1 MLKMKQ
7 TLKYLTSL
15 APYQAVP
22 DESKKEVNKIKQI
35 EENGEDKINQKEE
48 IKELVKDIIKRVNN
62 LKTKYVILLM
72 SGNRANAS
80 ARNKR
85 AGGADINSNGGPS
98 PMPGQRGPGY
108 PGQGQQMAQPK
119 LSISDA
125 IGLITLRLGRVEQL
139 VQTIQ
144 TNPNDPTSIPED
156 NGNNVLVDKQV
167 FDNIVKRLDT
177 LEKQKVSLAP
187 GLTPPQALAQAHSQA
202 QAQVQSQTALSQ
214 LVSIQKYDIF
224 VKDVAKEFKEMKD
237 LIAAKQSSNEIAELK
252 EMLLKLQTFTMETN
266 SKLVNMIFSDS
277 AQFEILE
284 TEEPEEKDNEGEE
297 LIDDFNMKFFGS
309 GSARGSASGSA
320 SGSGPNIIELSQSG
334 FNLKEL
340 IQQELQSESVVE
352 ELSA

>member
-1 MLKMKQ
+1 
-7 TLKYLTSL
+7 
-15 APYQAVP
+15 
-22 DESKKEVNKIKQI
+22 
-35 EENGEDKINQKEE
+35 
-48 IKELVKDIIKRVNN
+48 
-62 LKTKYVILLM
+62 M

-98 PMPGQRGPGY
+98 PMQGQRGPGY
-108 PGQGQQMAQPK
+108 PGQGQMQGQQMAQPK

-144 TNPNDPTSIPED
+144 TNPNDHTSIPED

-187 GLTPPQALAQAHSQA
+187 GLTPPQALAQTHAQA
-202 QAQVQSQTALSQ
+202 QAQTLNAATLSQ
-214 LVSIQKYDIF
+214 LVSIQKYDTF
-224 VKDVAKEFKEMKD
+224 VKDVAKEFKEMKE
-237 LIAAKQSSNEIAELK
+237 LIAAKPSATFALTNEIAELK

-284 TEEPEEKDNEGEE
+284 SEEKEDEREGEV
-297 LIDDFNMKFFGS
+297 IDDFNMKFFGS
-309 GSARGSASGSA
+309 VNVSDSDS
-320 SGSGPNIIELSQSG
+320 NIIELSQGG

>member
-1 MLKMKQ
+1 
-7 TLKYLTSL
+7 
-15 APYQAVP
+15 
-22 DESKKEVNKIKQI
+22 
-35 EENGEDKINQKEE
+35 
-48 IKELVKDIIKRVNN
+48 
-62 LKTKYVILLM
+62 M

-98 PMPGQRGPGY
+98 PMPGQRGPGPGYPGQGYPGQGY

-167 FDNIVKRLDT
+167 FDNIVKRLDI

-187 GLTPPQALAQAHSQA
+187 GLTPQQALAQAHAQA
-202 QAQVQSQTALSQ
+202 QAQTLNATTISQ
-214 LVSIQKYDIF
+214 LVSIQKYEIF
-224 VKDVAKEFKEMKD
+224 VKDVAKEFKEMRD
-237 LIAAKQSSNEIAELK
+237 LIAAKQSSSEIAELK

-266 SKLVNMIFSDS
+266 SKLVSMIFSDS

-284 TEEPEEKDNEGEE
+284 SEEKDGDHEGEE

-309 GSARGSASGSA
+309 ASSGLTSSGLTSGSA
-320 SGSGPNIIELSQSG
+320 SSESEPTIIELSQSG
-334 FNLKEL
+334 FNLKDL

>member
-1 MLKMKQ
+1 
-7 TLKYLTSL
+7 
-15 APYQAVP
+15 
-22 DESKKEVNKIKQI
+22 
-35 EENGEDKINQKEE
+35 
-48 IKELVKDIIKRVNN
+48 
-62 LKTKYVILLM
+62 M

-98 PMPGQRGPGY
+98 PMPGQRGPGQGY

-144 TNPNDPTSIPED
+144 TSPNDPTSIPED

-167 FDNIVKRLDT
+167 FDNIVKRLET

-187 GLTPPQALAQAHSQA
+187 GLTPPQALAQAHAQA
-202 QAQVQSQTALSQ
+202 QAQVQSQATLSQ

-224 VKDVAKEFKEMKD
+224 VKDVAKEFKEMKE
-237 LIAAKQSSNEIAELK
+237 LIAAKPTATSALTNEIAELK

-284 TEEPEEKDNEGEE
+284 QEDTEEIDELRGEE
-297 LIDDFNMKFFGS
+297 IIDDFNMKFFGS
-309 GSARGSASGSA
+309 ASGSD
-320 SGSGPNIIELSQSG
+320 STIIELSQSG
-334 FNLKEL
+334 FNLKEM
-340 IQQELQSESVVE
+340 IQQELQNENVVE

>member
-1 MLKMKQ
+1 
-7 TLKYLTSL
+7 
-15 APYQAVP
+15 
-22 DESKKEVNKIKQI
+22 
-35 EENGEDKINQKEE
+35 
-48 IKELVKDIIKRVNN
+48 
-62 LKTKYVILLM
+62 M

-98 PMPGQRGPGY
+98 PMQGQRGPGY
-108 PGQGQQMAQPK
+108 PGQGQMQGQQMAQPK

-266 SKLVNMIFSDS
+266 SKETNSKLVNMIFSDS

-284 TEEPEEKDNEGEE
+284 QEEEKEDELRGEV
-297 LIDDFNMKFFGS
+297 IDDFNMKFFGS
-309 GSARGSASGSA
+309 ASGYDST
-320 SGSGPNIIELSQSG
+320 IIELSQGG
-334 FNLKEL
+334 FNLKEM

-352 ELSA
+352 ELS

>member
-1 MLKMKQ
+1 
-7 TLKYLTSL
+7 
-15 APYQAVP
+15 
-22 DESKKEVNKIKQI
+22 
-35 EENGEDKINQKEE
+35 
-48 IKELVKDIIKRVNN
+48 
-62 LKTKYVILLM
+62 M

-108 PGQGQQMAQPK
+108 PGQGQMQGQQMAQPK

-167 FDNIVKRLDT
+167 FDSIVKRLET
-177 LEKQKVSLAP
+177 LEKQKNVPTSTPTSAP
-187 GLTPPQALAQAHSQA
+187 ALANTSTIPVA
-202 QAQVQSQTALSQ
+202 ALQQ
-214 LVSIQKYDIF
+214 LVSIQKYEIF
-224 VKDVAKEFKEMKD
+224 VKDVAKEFKEMRE
-237 LIAAKQSSNEIAELK
+237 LIAAKPTATSALTNEIAELK

-284 TEEPEEKDNEGEE
+284 QEDTEEIDELRGGEV
-297 LIDDFNMKFFGS
+297 IDDFNMKFFGS
-309 GSARGSASGSA
+309 GLAGGSDST
-320 SGSGPNIIELSQSG
+320 IIELSQSG
-334 FNLKEL
+334 FNLKEM
-340 IQQELQSESVVE
+340 IQQELQNENVVE

>member
-1 MLKMKQ
+1 
-7 TLKYLTSL
+7 
-15 APYQAVP
+15 
-22 DESKKEVNKIKQI
+22 
-35 EENGEDKINQKEE
+35 
-48 IKELVKDIIKRVNN
+48 
-62 LKTKYVILLM
+62 M

-98 PMPGQRGPGY
+98 PMQGQRGPGQGYPGQGY

-177 LEKQKVSLAP
+177 LEKQKNVPASVLAP
-187 GLTPPQALAQAHSQA
+187 ALANTSTIPVA
-202 QAQVQSQTALSQ
+202 ALQQ

-224 VKDVAKEFKEMKD
+224 VKDVAKEFKEMKE
-237 LIAAKQSSNEIAELK
+237 LIAVKQSSNEIAELK

-284 TEEPEEKDNEGEE
+284 QEEKDNEGEE

-309 GSARGSASGSA
+309 GSASGSA

-340 IQQELQSESVVE
+340 IQQELQNEDVVE

>member
-1 MLKMKQ
+1 
-7 TLKYLTSL
+7 
-15 APYQAVP
+15 
-22 DESKKEVNKIKQI
+22 
-35 EENGEDKINQKEE
+35 
-48 IKELVKDIIKRVNN
+48 
-62 LKTKYVILLM
+62 M

-108 PGQGQQMAQPK
+108 PGQGQQGYPGQGQMQGQQMAQPK

-125 IGLITLRLGRVEQL
+125 IGLITLRLGRVEQI

-177 LEKQKVSLAP
+177 LEKQKNVPASVLAP
-187 GLTPPQALAQAHSQA
+187 ALANTSTIPVA
-202 QAQVQSQTALSQ
+202 ALQQ

-224 VKDVAKEFKEMKD
+224 VKDVAKEFKDMKD
-237 LIAAKQSSNEIAELK
+237 LIAAKQSSSEIAELK

-284 TEEPEEKDNEGEE
+284 QEEKDNEGEE

-309 GSARGSASGSA
+309 GSASGSA

>member
-1 MLKMKQ
+1 
-7 TLKYLTSL
+7 
-15 APYQAVP
+15 
-22 DESKKEVNKIKQI
+22 
-35 EENGEDKINQKEE
+35 
-48 IKELVKDIIKRVNN
+48 
-62 LKTKYVILLM
+62 M

-98 PMPGQRGPGY
+98 PMQGQRGPGY
-108 PGQGQQMAQPK
+108 PGQGQMQGQQMAQPK

-167 FDNIVKRLDT
+167 FDTIVKRLET
-177 LEKQKVSLAP
+177 LEKQKHVPASVLAP
-187 GLTPPQALAQAHSQA
+187 ALANTSTIPVA
-202 QAQVQSQTALSQ
+202 ALQQ

-224 VKDVAKEFKEMKD
+224 VKDVAKEFKDMKD
-237 LIAAKQSSNEIAELK
+237 LIAAKQSSSEIAELK

-284 TEEPEEKDNEGEE
+284 QEEKDNEGEE

-309 GSARGSASGSA
+309 GSASGSA

-352 ELSA
+352 ELS

>member
-1 MLKMKQ
+1 
-7 TLKYLTSL
+7 
-15 APYQAVP
+15 
-22 DESKKEVNKIKQI
+22 
-35 EENGEDKINQKEE
+35 
-48 IKELVKDIIKRVNN
+48 
-62 LKTKYVILLM
+62 M

-98 PMPGQRGPGY
+98 PMQGQRGY
-108 PGQGQQMAQPK
+108 PGQGQMQGQMQGQQMAQPK

-125 IGLITLRLGRVEQL
+125 IGLITLRLGRVEQI

-144 TNPNDPTSIPED
+144 TSPNDPTSIPED

-187 GLTPPQALAQAHSQA
+187 GLTPPQALAQAHAQA
-202 QAQVQSQTALSQ
+202 QAQVQSQATLSQ
-214 LVSIQKYDIF
+214 LVSIQKYEIF
-224 VKDVAKEFKEMKD
+224 VKDVAKEFKEMKE
-237 LIAAKQSSNEIAELK
+237 LIAAKPNATSALTNEIAELK

-284 TEEPEEKDNEGEE
+284 QEDTEEIDELKGEE
-297 LIDDFNMKFFGS
+297 IIDDFNMKFFGS
-309 GSARGSASGSA
+309 DS
-320 SGSGPNIIELSQSG
+320 NIIELSQSG
-334 FNLKEL
+334 FNLKEM
-340 IQQELQSESVVE
+340 IQQELQNENVVE

>member
-1 MLKMKQ
+1 
-7 TLKYLTSL
+7 
-15 APYQAVP
+15 
-22 DESKKEVNKIKQI
+22 
-35 EENGEDKINQKEE
+35 
-48 IKELVKDIIKRVNN
+48 
-62 LKTKYVILLM
+62 M

-98 PMPGQRGPGY
+98 PMQGQRGPGQQGY
-108 PGQGQQMAQPK
+108 PGQGQMQGQQMAQPK

-167 FDNIVKRLDT
+167 FDNIVKRLET

-187 GLTPPQALAQAHSQA
+187 GLTPPQALAQAHAQA
-202 QAQVQSQTALSQ
+202 QAQTLNAATLSQ

-237 LIAAKQSSNEIAELK
+237 LIAAKPSVTSALTTEIAELK

-284 TEEPEEKDNEGEE
+284 QEDTEEIDELRGEE
-297 LIDDFNMKFFGS
+297 IIDDFNMKFFGS
-309 GSARGSASGSA
+309 ASGSD
-320 SGSGPNIIELSQSG
+320 SNIIELSQGG
-334 FNLKEL
+334 FNLKEM
-340 IQQELQSESVVE
+340 IQQELQNENIVE

>member
-1 MLKMKQ
+1 
-7 TLKYLTSL
+7 
-15 APYQAVP
+15 
-22 DESKKEVNKIKQI
+22 
-35 EENGEDKINQKEE
+35 
-48 IKELVKDIIKRVNN
+48 
-62 LKTKYVILLM
+62 M

-108 PGQGQQMAQPK
+108 PGQGQQGYPGQGQMQGQQMAQPK

-177 LEKQKVSLAP
+177 LEKQKNVPASVLAP
-187 GLTPPQALAQAHSQA
+187 ALANTSTIPVA
-202 QAQVQSQTALSQ
+202 ALQQ

-224 VKDVAKEFKEMKD
+224 VKDVAKEFKEMKE
-237 LIAAKQSSNEIAELK
+237 LIAATSATSALTNEIAELK

-284 TEEPEEKDNEGEE
+284 QEEKDNEGEE
-297 LIDDFNMKFFGS
+297 LIDDCNMKFFGS
-309 GSARGSASGSA
+309 GSASGSA

>member
-1 MLKMKQ
+1 
-7 TLKYLTSL
+7 
-15 APYQAVP
+15 
-22 DESKKEVNKIKQI
+22 
-35 EENGEDKINQKEE
+35 
-48 IKELVKDIIKRVNN
+48 
-62 LKTKYVILLM
+62 M

-98 PMPGQRGPGY
+98 PMQGQRGPGQQGY
-108 PGQGQQMAQPK
+108 PGQGQMQGQQMAQPK

-167 FDNIVKRLDT
+167 FDSIVKRLET

-187 GLTPPQALAQAHSQA
+187 GLTPPQALAQAHAQA
-202 QAQVQSQTALSQ
+202 QAQVQSQVTLSQ
-214 LVSIQKYDIF
+214 LVSIQKYEIF
-224 VKDVAKEFKEMKD
+224 VKDVAKEFKEMRE
-237 LIAAKQSSNEIAELK
+237 LITAKPTATSALTNEIAELK

-284 TEEPEEKDNEGEE
+284 QEEEKEDELRGGEV
-297 LIDDFNMKFFGS
+297 IDDFNMKFFGS
-309 GSARGSASGSA
+309 GLAGGSDST
-320 SGSGPNIIELSQSG
+320 IIELSQSG
-334 FNLKEL
+334 FNLKEM
-340 IQQELQSESVVE
+340 IQQELQNENVVE

>member
-1 MLKMKQ
+1 
-7 TLKYLTSL
+7 
-15 APYQAVP
+15 
-22 DESKKEVNKIKQI
+22 
-35 EENGEDKINQKEE
+35 
-48 IKELVKDIIKRVNN
+48 
-62 LKTKYVILLM
+62 M

-98 PMPGQRGPGY
+98 PMPGQRGPGQQKY
-108 PGQGQQMAQPK
+108 PGQGQMQGQQMAQPK

-167 FDNIVKRLDT
+167 FDSIVKRLET
-177 LEKQKVSLAP
+177 LEKQKNVPTPTSAP
-187 GLTPPQALAQAHSQA
+187 ALANTSTIPVA
-202 QAQVQSQTALSQ
+202 ALQQ
-214 LVSIQKYDIF
+214 LVSIQKYEIF
-224 VKDVAKEFKEMKD
+224 VKDVAKEFKEMRE
-237 LIAAKQSSNEIAELK
+237 LIAAKPTATSALTNEIVELK

-284 TEEPEEKDNEGEE
+284 QEDTEEIDELRGGEV
-297 LIDDFNMKFFGS
+297 IDDFNMKFFGS
-309 GSARGSASGSA
+309 GLAGGSDST
-320 SGSGPNIIELSQSG
+320 IIELSQSG
-334 FNLKEL
+334 FNLKEM
-340 IQQELQSESVVE
+340 IQQELQNENVVE

>member
-1 MLKMKQ
+1 
-7 TLKYLTSL
+7 
-15 APYQAVP
+15 
-22 DESKKEVNKIKQI
+22 
-35 EENGEDKINQKEE
+35 
-48 IKELVKDIIKRVNN
+48 
-62 LKTKYVILLM
+62 M

-98 PMPGQRGPGY
+98 PMPGQRGPGQGY

-144 TNPNDPTSIPED
+144 TSPNDPTSIPED

-167 FDNIVKRLDT
+167 FDNIVKRLET

-202 QAQVQSQTALSQ
+202 QAQVQSQATLSQ

-224 VKDVAKEFKEMKD
+224 VKDVAREFKEMKD
-237 LIAAKQSSNEIAELK
+237 LIAAKPTATSALTNEIAELK

-284 TEEPEEKDNEGEE
+284 QEDTEEIDELRGEE
-297 LIDDFNMKFFGS
+297 IIDDFNMKFFGS
-309 GSARGSASGSA
+309 ASGSD
-320 SGSGPNIIELSQSG
+320 STIIELSQSG
-334 FNLKEL
+334 FNLKEM
-340 IQQELQSESVVE
+340 IQQELQNENVVE

>member
-1 MLKMKQ
+1 
-7 TLKYLTSL
+7 
-15 APYQAVP
+15 
-22 DESKKEVNKIKQI
+22 
-35 EENGEDKINQKEE
+35 
-48 IKELVKDIIKRVNN
+48 
-62 LKTKYVILLM
+62 M

-108 PGQGQQMAQPK
+108 PGQGQQGYPGQGQMQGQQMAQPK

-177 LEKQKVSLAP
+177 LEKQKNVPASVLAP
-187 GLTPPQALAQAHSQA
+187 ALANTSTIPVA
-202 QAQVQSQTALSQ
+202 ALQQ

-224 VKDVAKEFKEMKD
+224 VKDVAKEFKEMKE
-237 LIAAKQSSNEIAELK
+237 LIAVKQSSNEIAELK

-309 GSARGSASGSA
+309 GSASGSA

-340 IQQELQSESVVE
+340 IQQELQNEDVVE

>member
-1 MLKMKQ
+1 
-7 TLKYLTSL
+7 
-15 APYQAVP
+15 
-22 DESKKEVNKIKQI
+22 
-35 EENGEDKINQKEE
+35 
-48 IKELVKDIIKRVNN
+48 
-62 LKTKYVILLM
+62 M

-98 PMPGQRGPGY
+98 PMPGQRGPGYPGPGY

-177 LEKQKVSLAP
+177 LEKQKNVPASVLAP
-187 GLTPPQALAQAHSQA
+187 ALANTSTIPVA
-202 QAQVQSQTALSQ
+202 ALQQ

-224 VKDVAKEFKEMKD
+224 VKDVAKEFKDMKD
-237 LIAAKQSSNEIAELK
+237 LIAAKQSSSEIAELK

-284 TEEPEEKDNEGEE
+284 QEEKDNEGEE

-309 GSARGSASGSA
+309 GSASGSA

>member
-1 MLKMKQ
+1 
-7 TLKYLTSL
+7 
-15 APYQAVP
+15 
-22 DESKKEVNKIKQI
+22 
-35 EENGEDKINQKEE
+35 
-48 IKELVKDIIKRVNN
+48 
-62 LKTKYVILLM
+62 M

-98 PMPGQRGPGY
+98 PMQGQRGPGY
-108 PGQGQQMAQPK
+108 PGQGQMQGQQMAQPK

-125 IGLITLRLGRVEQL
+125 IGLITLRLGRVEQI

-167 FDNIVKRLDT
+167 FDTIVKRLET
-177 LEKQKVSLAP
+177 LEKQKHVPASVLAP
-187 GLTPPQALAQAHSQA
+187 ALANTSTIPVA
-202 QAQVQSQTALSQ
+202 ALQQ

-224 VKDVAKEFKEMKD
+224 VKDVAKEFKEMKE
-237 LIAAKQSSNEIAELK
+237 LIAATSATSALTNEIAELK

-284 TEEPEEKDNEGEE
+284 QEEEKEDELRGEV
-297 LIDDFNMKFFGS
+297 IDDFNMKFFGS
-309 GSARGSASGSA
+309 ASGYDST
-320 SGSGPNIIELSQSG
+320 IIELSQGG
-334 FNLKEL
+334 FNLKEM

-352 ELSA
+352 ELS

>member
-1 MLKMKQ
+1 
-7 TLKYLTSL
+7 
-15 APYQAVP
+15 
-22 DESKKEVNKIKQI
+22 
-35 EENGEDKINQKEE
+35 
-48 IKELVKDIIKRVNN
+48 
-62 LKTKYVILLM
+62 M

-98 PMPGQRGPGY
+98 PMQGQRGPGQGYPGQGY

-125 IGLITLRLGRVEQL
+125 IGLITLRLGRVEQI

-309 GSARGSASGSA
+309 VNVSDSDST
-320 SGSGPNIIELSQSG
+320 IIELSQGG

-340 IQQELQSESVVE
+340 IQQELQNEDVVE

>member
-1 MLKMKQ
+1 
-7 TLKYLTSL
+7 
-15 APYQAVP
+15 
-22 DESKKEVNKIKQI
+22 
-35 EENGEDKINQKEE
+35 
-48 IKELVKDIIKRVNN
+48 
-62 LKTKYVILLM
+62 M

-108 PGQGQQMAQPK
+108 PGQGQQGYPGQGQMQGQQMAQPK

-177 LEKQKVSLAP
+177 LEKQKNVPASVLAP
-187 GLTPPQALAQAHSQA
+187 ALANTSTIPVA
-202 QAQVQSQTALSQ
+202 ALQQ

-224 VKDVAKEFKEMKD
+224 VKDVAKEFKDMKD
-237 LIAAKQSSNEIAELK
+237 LIAAKQSSSEIAELK

-284 TEEPEEKDNEGEE
+284 QEEKDNEGEE

-309 GSARGSASGSA
+309 GSASGSA

-340 IQQELQSESVVE
+340 IQQELQNEDVVE

>member
-1 MLKMKQ
+1 
-7 TLKYLTSL
+7 
-15 APYQAVP
+15 
-22 DESKKEVNKIKQI
+22 
-35 EENGEDKINQKEE
+35 
-48 IKELVKDIIKRVNN
+48 
-62 LKTKYVILLM
+62 M

-98 PMPGQRGPGY
+98 PMQGQRGPGQGQQGY

-187 GLTPPQALAQAHSQA
+187 GLTPPQALAQAHAQA
-202 QAQVQSQTALSQ
+202 QAQTLNAATLSQ
-214 LVSIQKYDIF
+214 LVSIQKYDTF
-224 VKDVAKEFKEMKD
+224 VKDVAKEFKEMKE
-237 LIAAKQSSNEIAELK
+237 LIAVKPSATSALTNEIAELK

-284 TEEPEEKDNEGEE
+284 SEEKEDEHDEGEV
-297 LIDDFNMKFFGS
+297 IDDFNMKFFGS
-309 GSARGSASGSA
+309 VNVSDSDS
-320 SGSGPNIIELSQSG
+320 NIIELSQGG

>member
-1 MLKMKQ
+1 
-7 TLKYLTSL
+7 
-15 APYQAVP
+15 
-22 DESKKEVNKIKQI
+22 
-35 EENGEDKINQKEE
+35 
-48 IKELVKDIIKRVNN
+48 
-62 LKTKYVILLM
+62 M

-98 PMPGQRGPGY
+98 PMQGQRGPGQGY
-108 PGQGQQMAQPK
+108 PGQGQGQMQGQQMAQPK

-144 TNPNDPTSIPED
+144 TSPNDPTSIPED

-177 LEKQKVSLAP
+177 LEKQKNSLAP
-187 GLTPPQALAQAHSQA
+187 GLTPPQALAQAHAQA
-202 QAQVQSQTALSQ
+202 QAQIQSQTTLSQ

-237 LIAAKQSSNEIAELK
+237 LIAATSATSAVTTEIAELK

-284 TEEPEEKDNEGEE
+284 SEEKEDEHEGEV
-297 LIDDFNMKFFGS
+297 IDDFNMKFFGS
-309 GSARGSASGSA
+309 VNVSDSDS
-320 SGSGPNIIELSQSG
+320 NIIELSQGG
-334 FNLKEL
+334 FNLKEM

>member
-1 MLKMKQ
+1 
-7 TLKYLTSL
+7 
-15 APYQAVP
+15 
-22 DESKKEVNKIKQI
+22 
-35 EENGEDKINQKEE
+35 
-48 IKELVKDIIKRVNN
+48 
-62 LKTKYVILLM
+62 M

-108 PGQGQQMAQPK
+108 PGQGQQGYPGQGQMQGQQMAQPK

-177 LEKQKVSLAP
+177 LEKQKNVPASVLAP
-187 GLTPPQALAQAHSQA
+187 ALANTSTIPVA
-202 QAQVQSQTALSQ
+202 ALQQ

-224 VKDVAKEFKEMKD
+224 VKDVAKEFKDMKD
-237 LIAAKQSSNEIAELK
+237 LIAAKQSSSEIAELK

-284 TEEPEEKDNEGEE
+284 QEEKDNEGEE

-309 GSARGSASGSA
+309 GSASGSA

-352 ELSA
+352 ELS

>member
-1 MLKMKQ
+1 
-7 TLKYLTSL
+7 
-15 APYQAVP
+15 
-22 DESKKEVNKIKQI
+22 
-35 EENGEDKINQKEE
+35 
-48 IKELVKDIIKRVNN
+48 
-62 LKTKYVILLM
+62 M

-98 PMPGQRGPGY
+98 PMQGQRGPGY
-108 PGQGQQMAQPK
+108 PGQGQMQGQQMAQPK

-167 FDNIVKRLDT
+167 FDTIVKRLET
-177 LEKQKVSLAP
+177 LEKQKHVPASVLAP
-187 GLTPPQALAQAHSQA
+187 ALANTSTIPVA
-202 QAQVQSQTALSQ
+202 ALQQ

-224 VKDVAKEFKEMKD
+224 VKDVAKEFKEMKE
-237 LIAAKQSSNEIAELK
+237 LIAATSATSATSALTNEIAELK

-284 TEEPEEKDNEGEE
+284 QEEEKEDELRGEV
-297 LIDDFNMKFFGS
+297 IDDFNMKFFGS
-309 GSARGSASGSA
+309 ASGYDST
-320 SGSGPNIIELSQSG
+320 IIELSQGG
-334 FNLKEL
+334 FNLKEM

-352 ELSA
+352 ELS

>member
-1 MLKMKQ
+1 
-7 TLKYLTSL
+7 
-15 APYQAVP
+15 
-22 DESKKEVNKIKQI
+22 
-35 EENGEDKINQKEE
+35 
-48 IKELVKDIIKRVNN
+48 
-62 LKTKYVILLM
+62 M

-108 PGQGQQMAQPK
+108 PGQGQQGYPGQGQMQGQQMAQPK

-177 LEKQKVSLAP
+177 LEKQKNVPASVLAP
-187 GLTPPQALAQAHSQA
+187 ALANTSTIPVA
-202 QAQVQSQTALSQ
+202 ALQQ

-224 VKDVAKEFKEMKD
+224 VKDVAKEFKEMKE
-237 LIAAKQSSNEIAELK
+237 LIAVKQSSNEIAELK

-284 TEEPEEKDNEGEE
+284 QEEKDNEGEE

-309 GSARGSASGSA
+309 GSASGSA

-340 IQQELQSESVVE
+340 IQQELQNEDVVE

>member
-1 MLKMKQ
+1 
-7 TLKYLTSL
+7 
-15 APYQAVP
+15 
-22 DESKKEVNKIKQI
+22 
-35 EENGEDKINQKEE
+35 
-48 IKELVKDIIKRVNN
+48 
-62 LKTKYVILLM
+62 M

-98 PMPGQRGPGY
+98 PMPGHRGPGQGY

-144 TNPNDPTSIPED
+144 TSPNDPTSIPED

-167 FDNIVKRLDT
+167 FDNIVKRLET

-187 GLTPPQALAQAHSQA
+187 GLTPPQALAQAHAQA
-202 QAQVQSQTALSQ
+202 QAQVQSQATLSQ

-224 VKDVAKEFKEMKD
+224 VKDVAKEFKEMKE
-237 LIAAKQSSNEIAELK
+237 LIAAKPTATSALTNEIAELK

-284 TEEPEEKDNEGEE
+284 QEDTEEIDELRGEE
-297 LIDDFNMKFFGS
+297 IIDDFNMKFFGS
-309 GSARGSASGSA
+309 ASGSD
-320 SGSGPNIIELSQSG
+320 STIIELSQSG
-334 FNLKEL
+334 FNLKEM
-340 IQQELQSESVVE
+340 IQQELQNENVVE

>member
-1 MLKMKQ
+1 
-7 TLKYLTSL
+7 
-15 APYQAVP
+15 
-22 DESKKEVNKIKQI
+22 
-35 EENGEDKINQKEE
+35 
-48 IKELVKDIIKRVNN
+48 
-62 LKTKYVILLM
+62 M

-108 PGQGQQMAQPK
+108 PGPGYPGQGQQMAQPK

-125 IGLITLRLGRVEQL
+125 IGLITLRLGRVEQI

-309 GSARGSASGSA
+309 VNVSDSDST
-320 SGSGPNIIELSQSG
+320 IIELSQGG

-340 IQQELQSESVVE
+340 IQQELQNEDVVE

>member
-1 MLKMKQ
+1 
-7 TLKYLTSL
+7 
-15 APYQAVP
+15 
-22 DESKKEVNKIKQI
+22 
-35 EENGEDKINQKEE
+35 
-48 IKELVKDIIKRVNN
+48 
-62 LKTKYVILLM
+62 M

-98 PMPGQRGPGY
+98 PMQGQRGPGQGQQGY

-187 GLTPPQALAQAHSQA
+187 GLTPPQALAQAQA
-202 QAQVQSQTALSQ
+202 QTLNAATLSQ
-214 LVSIQKYDIF
+214 LVSIQKYDTF
-224 VKDVAKEFKEMKD
+224 VKDVAKEFKEMKE
-237 LIAAKQSSNEIAELK
+237 LIAVKPSATSALTNEIAELK

-284 TEEPEEKDNEGEE
+284 SEEKEDEHEGEV
-297 LIDDFNMKFFGS
+297 IDDFNMKFFGS
-309 GSARGSASGSA
+309 VNVSDSDS
-320 SGSGPNIIELSQSG
+320 NIIELSQGG

>member
-1 MLKMKQ
+1 
-7 TLKYLTSL
+7 
-15 APYQAVP
+15 
-22 DESKKEVNKIKQI
+22 
-35 EENGEDKINQKEE
+35 
-48 IKELVKDIIKRVNN
+48 
-62 LKTKYVILLM
+62 M

-98 PMPGQRGPGY
+98 PMQGQRGPGQGQQGY

-187 GLTPPQALAQAHSQA
+187 GLTPPQALAQAQA
-202 QAQVQSQTALSQ
+202 QTQAQTLNAATLSQ
-214 LVSIQKYDIF
+214 LVSIQKYDTF
-224 VKDVAKEFKEMKD
+224 VKDVAKEFKEMKE
-237 LIAAKQSSNEIAELK
+237 LIAVKPSATSALTNEIAELK

-284 TEEPEEKDNEGEE
+284 SEEKEDEHEGEV
-297 LIDDFNMKFFGS
+297 IDDFNMKFFGS
-309 GSARGSASGSA
+309 VNVSDSDS
-320 SGSGPNIIELSQSG
+320 NIIELSQGG

>member
-1 MLKMKQ
+1 
-7 TLKYLTSL
+7 
-15 APYQAVP
+15 
-22 DESKKEVNKIKQI
+22 
-35 EENGEDKINQKEE
+35 
-48 IKELVKDIIKRVNN
+48 
-62 LKTKYVILLM
+62 M

-98 PMPGQRGPGY
+98 PMQGQRGSGQQGY
-108 PGQGQQMAQPK
+108 PGQGQMQGQQMAQPK

-144 TNPNDPTSIPED
+144 TSPNDPTSIPED

-167 FDNIVKRLDT
+167 FDSIVKRLET

-187 GLTPPQALAQAHSQA
+187 GLTAPQALAQAHAQA
-202 QAQVQSQTALSQ
+202 QAQVQSQATLSQ
-214 LVSIQKYDIF
+214 LVSIQKYEIF
-224 VKDVAKEFKEMKD
+224 VKDVAKEFKEMKE
-237 LIAAKQSSNEIAELK
+237 LIAATSATSALTNEIAELK

-284 TEEPEEKDNEGEE
+284 QEDTEEIDELRGGEV
-297 LIDDFNMKFFGS
+297 IDDFNMKFFGS
-309 GSARGSASGSA
+309 GLAGGSDST
-320 SGSGPNIIELSQSG
+320 IIELSQSG
-334 FNLKEL
+334 FNLKEM
-340 IQQELQSESVVE
+340 IQQELQNENVVE

>member
-1 MLKMKQ
+1 
-7 TLKYLTSL
+7 
-15 APYQAVP
+15 
-22 DESKKEVNKIKQI
+22 
-35 EENGEDKINQKEE
+35 
-48 IKELVKDIIKRVNN
+48 
-62 LKTKYVILLM
+62 M

-98 PMPGQRGPGY
+98 PMPGQRGPGYPGPGY

-177 LEKQKVSLAP
+177 LEKQKNVPASVLAP
-187 GLTPPQALAQAHSQA
+187 ALANTSTIPVA
-202 QAQVQSQTALSQ
+202 ALQQ

-224 VKDVAKEFKEMKD
+224 VKDVAKEFKEMKE
-237 LIAAKQSSNEIAELK
+237 LIAVKQSSNEIAELK

-284 TEEPEEKDNEGEE
+284 QEEKDNEGEE

-309 GSARGSASGSA
+309 GSASGSA

-340 IQQELQSESVVE
+340 IQQELQNEDVVE

>member
-1 MLKMKQ
+1 
-7 TLKYLTSL
+7 
-15 APYQAVP
+15 
-22 DESKKEVNKIKQI
+22 
-35 EENGEDKINQKEE
+35 
-48 IKELVKDIIKRVNN
+48 
-62 LKTKYVILLM
+62 M

-98 PMPGQRGPGY
+98 PMPGQRGPGYPGPGY

-177 LEKQKVSLAP
+177 LEKQKNVPASVLAP
-187 GLTPPQALAQAHSQA
+187 ALANTSTIPVA
-202 QAQVQSQTALSQ
+202 ALQQ

-224 VKDVAKEFKEMKD
+224 VKDVAKEFKEMKE
-237 LIAAKQSSNEIAELK
+237 LIAVKQSSNEIAELK

-284 TEEPEEKDNEGEE
+284 QEEKDTEGDE

-309 GSARGSASGSA
+309 GSASGSA

-340 IQQELQSESVVE
+340 IQQELQNEDVVE

>member
-1 MLKMKQ
+1 
-7 TLKYLTSL
+7 
-15 APYQAVP
+15 
-22 DESKKEVNKIKQI
+22 
-35 EENGEDKINQKEE
+35 
-48 IKELVKDIIKRVNN
+48 
-62 LKTKYVILLM
+62 M

-98 PMPGQRGPGY
+98 PMQGQRGPGQGY
-108 PGQGQQMAQPK
+108 HGQGQMQGQQMAQPK

-187 GLTPPQALAQAHSQA
+187 GLTPPQALAQAHAQA
-202 QAQVQSQTALSQ
+202 QAQTLNAATLSQ
-214 LVSIQKYDIF
+214 LVSIQKYDTF
-224 VKDVAKEFKEMKD
+224 VKDVAKEFKEMKE
-237 LIAAKQSSNEIAELK
+237 LIAAKPSATFALTNEIAELK

-284 TEEPEEKDNEGEE
+284 SEEKEDEHEGEV
-297 LIDDFNMKFFGS
+297 IDDFNMKFFGS
-309 GSARGSASGSA
+309 VNVSDSDS
-320 SGSGPNIIELSQSG
+320 NIIELSQGG

>member
-1 MLKMKQ
+1 
-7 TLKYLTSL
+7 
-15 APYQAVP
+15 
-22 DESKKEVNKIKQI
+22 
-35 EENGEDKINQKEE
+35 
-48 IKELVKDIIKRVNN
+48 
-62 LKTKYVILLM
+62 M

-98 PMPGQRGPGY
+98 PMPGQRGY
-108 PGQGQQMAQPK
+108 PGQGQMQGQQMAQPK

-167 FDNIVKRLDT
+167 FDSIVKRLET
-177 LEKQKVSLAP
+177 LEKQKNVPTPTSAP
-187 GLTPPQALAQAHSQA
+187 ALANTSTIPVA
-202 QAQVQSQTALSQ
+202 ALQQ
-214 LVSIQKYDIF
+214 LVSIQKYEIF
-224 VKDVAKEFKEMKD
+224 VKDVAKEFKEMRE
-237 LIAAKQSSNEIAELK
+237 LIAAKPTATSALTNEIVELK

-284 TEEPEEKDNEGEE
+284 QEDTEEIDELRGGEV
-297 LIDDFNMKFFGS
+297 IDDFNMKFFGS
-309 GSARGSASGSA
+309 GLAGGSDST
-320 SGSGPNIIELSQSG
+320 IIELSQSG
-334 FNLKEL
+334 FNLKEM
-340 IQQELQSESVVE
+340 IQQELQNENVVE

>member
-1 MLKMKQ
+1 MNN
-7 TLKYLTSL
+7 
-15 APYQAVP
+15 PHQAVP
-22 DESKKEVNKIKQI
+22 DVSKKEVNKIKQI
-35 EENGEDKINQKEE
+35 EEKGEDKINQKEE

-98 PMPGQRGPGY
+98 PMPGQRGPGYPGPGYPGQGY

-177 LEKQKVSLAP
+177 LEKQKNVPASVLAP
-187 GLTPPQALAQAHSQA
+187 ALANTSTIPVA
-202 QAQVQSQTALSQ
+202 ALQQ

-224 VKDVAKEFKEMKD
+224 VKDVAKEFKDMKE
-237 LIAAKQSSNEIAELK
+237 LIAVKQSSNEIAELK

-284 TEEPEEKDNEGEE
+284 QEEKDDEGEE

-309 GSARGSASGSA
+309 GSASGSA
-320 SGSGPNIIELSQSG
+320 SGYDSTIIELSQSG

-340 IQQELQSESVVE
+340 IQQELQNEDVVE